1 MPCAYA
7 WKTCLC
13 DASSAR
19 TLGASSHRA
28 AVDMAML
35 IPNTQEGNRATR
47 TRIALYSSSF
57 LNLRLSF
64 LFVAFSRD
72 AVFRNLATIRYAFLE
87 ALKTARACW
96 NKENPTGP
104 SCSWLFLETPSAAI
118 LLQSAMP
125 FSKPLRLHALAGT
138 KKTQHQTAATT
149 ATTTTTTTSKRHRHH
164 NRNHYK

>member
-35 IPNTQEGNRATR
+35 IPNTQEGHRATR

-72 AVFRNLATIRYAFLE
+72 AVFRNLAAIRYAFLE

-96 NKENPTGP
+96 NKENPTP
-104 SCSWLFLETPSAAI
+104 DSRHHSNNNHHNHQQTSPTPQQTP
-118 LLQSAMP
+118 LQM
-125 FSKPLRLHALAGT
+125 KVLRLDGVVFHCARWRAGERRQDFVLA
-138 KKTQHQTAATT
+138 AVPADE
-149 ATTTTTTTSKRHRHH
+149 HRS
-164 NRNHYK
+164 